1 MTLEAE
7 EVVLI
12 GVDKEESV
20 AIKNICRTWVLLD
33 VLSCPT
39 SERGLRP

>member
-20 AIKNICRTWVLLD
+20 AIKNIGLRELLN